1 MEQALIFR
9 DMCKTSNVSNRE
21 RGQATSTS
29 TATNRSEELSRAA
42 SSCETDETKD
52 HSSKKKKEE
61 KDSKNNWY
69 NLHPCTA
76 LSILVLADMFS
87 VALVVPLLQ
96 QYYKDSG
103 IDSISQREM
112 LSSLFST
119 SQIVGGI
126 VMGFLCDT
134 GLLNRKTILYISF
147 LGSAVSY
154 LMLASGNSRH
164 VIISRAIVGF
174 VKQTMTISTSMLST
188 LTCTEQADNRLKYAG
203 QLSASATLAFILG
216 PSVGGFLYN
225 HKGKKAPALLASFI
239 FVMNTILAFFVLP
252 NENDD
257 DDVPP
262 PQVPVPVPVDA
273 SQSSQSKPSSS
284 SSSSVNKTNE
294 KKSSSSSWSKIT
306 SFSNNLK
313 NCFRSKQMT
322 SIVIC
327 QLLYHWISRATN
339 YASLPNYYEQ
349 MHGILNHQRGYLTS
363 YTSILTLLSQK
374 YFVPHL
380 MLLVGSEALV
390 ICFAAAGIGFANV
403 LELKCSFSI
412 YLVIVLP
419 IIAGANAMI
428 RLSLKSTLMKEGQ
441 KSNSVGSVFAALD
454 VMQNAASVTV
464 PFYRTALLS
473 SLGDDSSPEAW
484 LQSSC
489 LHWVLST
496 FVMSA
501 LLLKKTDKTTERR
514 KEKLH

>member
-1 MEQALIFR
+1 
-9 DMCKTSNVSNRE
+9 MCRTSITSNRE
-21 RGQATSTS
+21 CPNEKTPQQDVHPT
-29 TATNRSEELSRAA
+29 
-42 SSCETDETKD
+42 C
-52 HSSKKKKEE
+52 EE
-61 KDSKNNWY
+61 KESKTY
-69 NLHPCTA
+69 SLHPCTA

-103 IDSISQREM
+103 IESVSQREM

-134 GLLNRKTILYISF
+134 GFLRRKTILYISF
-147 LGSAVSY
+147 LGSALSY
-154 LMLASGNSRH
+154 FILAFGGSRRQVML
-164 VIISRAIVGF
+164 SRALVGF
-174 VKQTMTISTSMLST
+174 VKQTMTISTAMLST
-188 LTCTEQADNRLKYAG
+188 YTTPENRVKYAG
-203 QLSASATLAFILG
+203 QLSASGTLAFIIG

-225 HKGKKAPALLASFI
+225 HKGKKVPALLASFI
-239 FVMNTILAFFVLP
+239 FVINTFLAFFLLP
-252 NENDD
+252 KEEAAHTNT
-257 DDVPP
+257 
-262 PQVPVPVPVDA
+262 
-273 SQSSQSKPSSS
+273 KPSSS
-284 SSSSVNKTNE
+284 SENE
-294 KKSSSSSWSKIT
+294 KKAKTSSWSKIT

-313 NCFRSKQMT
+313 DCFRSKNLS
-322 SIVIC
+322 SIVFC
-327 QLLYHWISRATN
+327 QLLYHWITRTTS
-339 YASLPNYYEQ
+339 YSSLPNYYEKR
-349 MHGILNHQRGYLTS
+349 HGILNHQRGYLTS

-380 MLLVGSEALV
+380 IQVIGSESLV
-390 ICFAAAGIGFANV
+390 ICIAAGAIGFANV
-403 LELKCSFSI
+403 LELGCSFML
-412 YLVIVLP
+412 YLAIVLP
-419 IIAGANAMI
+419 IIAIAHAMI

-473 SLGDDSSPEAW
+473 SFEDDTSPEVW

-489 LHWVLST
+489 LHWILST

-501 LLLKKTDKTTERR
+501 LLLKEPDLTETT